1 MGEEQQDGGGHR
13 LYSAWLAVV
22 APTVRLWFAVSR
34 GSWGGWHRRVLVV
47 ASTLAVVS
55 FGSGLTVAFTEAGP
69 PGNAGQVNTPQQAA
83 AIRAQAAAWVA
94 QQVASNTSVACD
106 PQMCGAVR
114 AQGFPAGR
122 LTSLPP
128 TADGPL
134 GSGASGVSGVSGVS
148 GLVVATPAVRNQ
160 FGARLASRYA
170 PLVLASFGVGAD
182 RVDIRMVAPDGA
194 AAFEA
199 QLASAH
205 IHLVSAGT
213 QLLRNS
219 NIEATPAAQAALL
232 AGRVDSRLL
241 VTLSAL
247 AAAMPLR
254 LVAFGD
260 SSPGASSAAALRGAE
275 IGADS
280 AADLSAVLGFLH
292 AQQAPYLP
300 AVATLARDAGGQSLV
315 NVQFDAPSPGGT

>member
-22 APTVRLWFAVSR
+22 APAVRLWFAVSR
-34 GSWGGWHRRVLVV
+34 GSWHRRVLVV

-122 LTSLPP
+122 LTSLRP

-134 GSGASGVSGVSGVS
+134 GSGV
-148 GLVVATPAVRNQ
+148 VVATPTVRNQ

-170 PLVLASFGVGAD
+170 PLVLASFGAGAD
-182 RVDIRMVAPDGA
+182 RVDVRMVAPNGA

-205 IHLVSAGT
+205 LHLVSAGT

-219 NIEATPAAQAALL
+219 NIVATPTAQSALL
-232 AGRVDSRLL
+232 AGQVDSRLL
-241 VTLSAL
+241 ITLSAL

-280 AADLSAVLGFLH
+280 AAGLSAVLGFLH

-300 AVATLARDAGGQSLV
+300 AVVTVARNAGGQSLV
-315 NVQFDAPSPGGT
+315 NVQFDAPSPGGS

>member
-22 APTVRLWFAVSR
+22 TPAVRLWFAVSR
-34 GSWGGWHRRVLVV
+34 GSWHRRVLVV

-83 AIRAQAAAWVA
+83 AIRGQAAAWVA

-122 LTSLPP
+122 LTSLRP

-134 GSGASGVSGVSGVS
+134 GSGV
-148 GLVVATPAVRNQ
+148 VVATPTVRNQ

-170 PLVLASFGVGAD
+170 PLVLASFGAGAD
-182 RVDIRMVAPDGA
+182 RVDVRMVAPNGA

-219 NIEATPAAQAALL
+219 NIVATPAAQSALL
-232 AGRVDSRLL
+232 AGQVDSRLL
-241 VTLSAL
+241 ITLSAL

-280 AADLSAVLGFLH
+280 AAGLSAVLGFLH

-300 AVATLARDAGGQSLV
+300 AVVTVARDADGQSLV
-315 NVQFDAPSPGGT
+315 NVQFDAPSPGGS

>member
-22 APTVRLWFAVSR
+22 APTVRLWFAVNR
-34 GSWGGWHRRVLVV
+34 GSWGGWHRRVIVV

-134 GSGASGVSGVSGVS
+134 SSGV
-148 GLVVATPAVRNQ
+148 VVATPAVRNQ

-170 PLVLASFGVGAD
+170 PLVLASFGAGAD
-182 RVDIRMVAPDGA
+182 RVDVRMVAPDGA

-213 QLLRNS
+213 QLLSNS
-219 NIEATPAAQAALL
+219 NIEATPAAQSALL
-232 AGRVDSRLL
+232 AGQVDSRLL
-241 VTLSAL
+241 ITLSAL
-247 AAAMPLR
+247 AASMPLR

-280 AADLSAVLGFLH
+280 AAGLSAVLGFLH

-315 NVQFDAPSPGGT
+315 NVQFDAPSPGGS

>member
-22 APTVRLWFAVSR
+22 APAVRLWFAVSR
-34 GSWGGWHRRVLVV
+34 GSWHRRVLVV

-134 GSGASGVSGVSGVS
+134 GSGVSGVSGV
-148 GLVVATPAVRNQ
+148 VVATPAVRNQ

-170 PLVLASFGVGAD
+170 PLVLASFGTGAD

-205 IHLVSAGT
+205 LHLVSAGT

-219 NIEATPAAQAALL
+219 NIEATPAAQSALL
-232 AGRVDSRLL
+232 AGQVDSRLL
-241 VTLSAL
+241 ITLSAL
-247 AAAMPLR
+247 AASMPLR

-280 AADLSAVLGFLH
+280 AAGLSAVLGFLH

-300 AVATLARDAGGQSLV
+300 AVATLTRDADGQSLV
-315 NVQFDAPSPGGT
+315 NVQFDAPSPGGS

>member
-22 APTVRLWFAVSR
+22 TPAVRLWFAVSR
-34 GSWGGWHRRVLVV
+34 GSWHRRVLVV

-122 LTSLPP
+122 LTSLRP

-134 GSGASGVSGVSGVS
+134 GSGV
-148 GLVVATPAVRNQ
+148 VVATPTVRNQ

-170 PLVLASFGVGAD
+170 PLVLASFGAGAD
-182 RVDIRMVAPDGA
+182 RVDVRMVAPNGA

-219 NIEATPAAQAALL
+219 NIVATPAAQSALL
-232 AGRVDSRLL
+232 AGQVDSRLL
-241 VTLSAL
+241 ITLSAL

-280 AADLSAVLGFLH
+280 AAGLSAVLGFLH

-300 AVATLARDAGGQSLV
+300 AVVTVARDADGQSLV
-315 NVQFDAPSPGGT
+315 NVQFDAPSPGGS